1 MACPGNGLIRAV
13 LKNRRLPM
21 SLNGRISEL
30 AAKHRHLD
38 EQIAAEQKRPSSD
51 DLTVKDLKRQKLK
64 IKEQL
69 RQLKAS

>member
-1 MACPGNGLIRAV
+1 
-13 LKNRRLPM
+13 M

-38 EQIAAEQKRPSSD
+38 EQIAAELKRPSSD

-64 IKEQL
+64 SKEQL

>member
-1 MACPGNGLIRAV
+1 
-13 LKNRRLPM
+13 M

-38 EQIAAEQKRPSSD
+38 QRISAEQKRPSAD
-51 DLTVKDLKRQKLK
+51 DLVLKDLKRQKLR

-69 RQLKAS
+69 RHLKAS

>member
-1 MACPGNGLIRAV
+1 
-13 LKNRRLPM
+13 M

-38 EQIAAEQKRPSSD
+38 QLITEEQKRPSGD
-51 DLTVKDLKRQKLK
+51 DLVIKDLKRQKLRV
-64 IKEQL
+64 KEQL